1 MSFDIYHAWAQ
12 HHGIKEAALFQL
24 FDMLGVATMHSVA
37 TRGTDGESE
46 SRVQSRIRLAYAKQG
61 TTLFRNN
68 VGVLQREDGT
78 PVRFGLANDS
88 AAINKVLKSGD
99 LIGWTERV
107 ITHDM
112 VGHIIAQFTSI
123 ECKRADWTFKGDKH
137 ELAQL
142 KWNEI
147 VNKSGGYARFSNGDE
162 LQCTPS

>member
-1 MSFDIYHAWAQ
+1 MTLSIYHAWARN
-12 HHGIKEAALFQL
+12 HGVSESALQEL
-24 FDMLGVATMHSVA
+24 FGLLGVATMHA
-37 TRGTDGESE
+37 TASRTDGESE

-68 VGVLQREDGT
+68 VGVLKREDGT

-88 AAINKVLKSGD
+88 AALNKVLKSGD

-112 VGHIIAQFTSI
+112 VGSVIAQFTSI
-123 ECKRADWTFKGDKH
+123 ECKHAGWQYTGEKR
-137 ELAQL
+137 EVAQL

-147 VNKSGGYARFSNGDE
+147 VNKSGGYARFSNGSE
-162 LQCTPS
+162 LQCVPS